1 VVDGVDK
8 LLRRY
13 PDSPVIQ
20 DVLGTLDAG
29 EFRERVR

>member
-1 VVDGVDK
+1 MVDGVDK

-20 DVLGTLDAG
+20 DVVGALDAAASSP
-29 EFRERVR
+29 